1 MISAFLYKPGT
12 RRFGTVCGGL
22 ATAYV
27 AAVLEDH
34 YQWTEMDNFNSFL
47 PELMIREDMVQNYEQ
62 HVKNL
67 R

>member
-1 MISAFLYKPGT
+1 
-12 RRFGTVCGGL
+12 
-22 ATAYV
+22 
-27 AAVLEDH
+27 
-34 YQWTEMDNFNSFL
+34 MDNFNSFL